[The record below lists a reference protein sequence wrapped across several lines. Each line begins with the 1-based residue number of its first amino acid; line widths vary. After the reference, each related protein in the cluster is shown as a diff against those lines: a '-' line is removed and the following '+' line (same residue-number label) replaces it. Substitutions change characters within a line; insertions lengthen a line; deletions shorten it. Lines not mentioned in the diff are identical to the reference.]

1 MSEVTLKPEV
11 VLPQIEKWIL
21 KKIDSASAKGCVVGS
36 SGGIDSA
43 VISCI
48 LKRICNDQMLAVMMP
63 CHSIE
68 RDLEDARLLNRKFSI
83 PNITIDLSKT
93 YDAIISAAKANS
105 STLTSRALSNV
116 KPRLRMTTLYMMAQS
131 NDFLVCGTSN
141 LAEIKLGYFTKYGDS
156 GSDIIP
162 LGDLLKCEVRA
173 LAEYLNIPEE
183 IINKKPSAGL
193 WEGQTD
199 ESEMGLSYDKLDR
212 YILTRNAE
220 PEIKEKIEKL
230 SQKNSHKLKPIP
242 VPNREILL
250 T

>member
-1 MSEVTLKPEV
+1 MSEVILKPEV
-11 VLPQIEKWIL
+11 VLPRIEKWIL
-21 KKIDSASAKGCVVGS
+21 KTIDSASAKGCVVGL

-48 LKRICNDQMLAVMMP
+48 LKKICNDQMLAVMMP

-68 RDLEDARLLNRKFSI
+68 RDLEDARLLTEQFSL
-83 PNITIDLSKT
+83 PNITVDLSKT
-93 YDAIISAAKANS
+93 YDAIISAAQENGS
-105 STLTSRALSNV
+105 MLTSTALSNV

-131 NDFLVCGTSN
+131 KNFLVCGTSN

-173 LAEYLNIPEE
+173 LAEYLEIPEE
-183 IINKKPSAGL
+183 IINKPPSAGL

-199 ESEMGLSYDKLDR
+199 ESEMGLTYDDIDSYLSGK
-212 YILTRNAE
+212 IVKE
-220 PEIKEKIEKL
+220 ESKEKINRMIQISE
-230 SQKNSHKLKPIP
+230 HK
-242 VPNREILL
+242 REMPQVCSLRN
-250 T
+250 

>member
-173 LAEYLNIPEE
+173 LAKYLEIPEE
-183 IINKKPSAGL
+183 IISKPPSAGL

-199 ESEMGLSYDKLDR
+199 ESEMGLTYDEIDSYLSGKIVKKESMKKINR
-212 YILTRNAE
+212 RI
-220 PEIKEKIEKL
+220 EISE
-230 SQKNSHKLKPIP
+230 HK
-242 VPNREILL
+242 REMPQVCSLRD
-250 T
+250 